1 MLPSWL
7 SWTLVNSVGQLQA
20 PPPGL
25 HQEKCARREG
35 HCPELVTAK
44 REVFNN
50 FQPDFWNAESDRAI
64 AGSES

>member
-1 MLPSWL
+1 MTPSWPG
-7 SWTLVNSVGQLQA
+7 WTWSAQWAKLQA

-25 HQEKCARREG
+25 HQEKRASREG

-50 FQPDFWNAESDRAI
+50 FQPDLWNAERDRAV
-64 AGSES
+64 AGSKS